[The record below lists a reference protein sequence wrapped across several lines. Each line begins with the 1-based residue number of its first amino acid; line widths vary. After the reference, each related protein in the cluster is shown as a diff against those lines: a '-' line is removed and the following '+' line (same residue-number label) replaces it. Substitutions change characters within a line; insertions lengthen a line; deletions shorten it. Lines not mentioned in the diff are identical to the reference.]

1 MTVVLSVLAMLQPS
15 VGYIIRRVRARNDL
29 SVNPLKASWLSS
41 TVSKT
46 TKTDSLLQR
55 RHLASTT
62 LSTRADSQAPP
73 SSLQFSKEATT
84 YPTPEVSAGDE
95 LEAARL
101 LESWREHPNLNP
113 TVSFPC
119 LLVKDPSQ
127 INAII
132 NSPDMQDHLAT
143 RFELLNHL
151 QTRFKV
157 VRDHEEEEGK
167 VILLHP
173 DTTFH
178 GLPEFVQSVCSFG
191 SPQHI
196 RFTHQQ
202 FTASYSLLQLLPSH
216 LHPPPTAF
224 ETIGHV
230 IHMNLRPFHY
240 AYRHV
245 IGQVLLESLPHIET
259 VLIKVGEV
267 TGPFRTYD
275 FEIVAGANKTQI
287 DWAEAGLRLQ
297 FDMASVYWCSRLSE
311 ERQRML
317 KLFETGS
324 LVADPF
330 CGVGALCLLAA
341 RDKNCTI
348 LANDWNPDA
357 IEWLHKNIK
366 TNGINSEQIKA
377 KCGDAYDFLM
387 DLGLT
392 ERHPLPDH
400 VVMNYPLEAP
410 RFLGALRWWP
420 KDSHVSPRV
429 HVYTFARATDDA
441 TAEDGAVDMI
451 ASNLIAG
458 LPTGVASQRRGELN
472 ECYDCNVQVHAV
484 RDVAP
489 GKTVFCVSFS
499 ATPSLI
505 KAMQGYF

>member
-1 MTVVLSVLAMLQPS
+1 MLQPC
-15 VGYIIRRVRARNDL
+15 VGYIIRRVQARHGL
-29 SVNPLKASWLSS
+29 FVNPSKVSWLSG
-41 TVSKT
+41 TVTKKT
-46 TKTDSLLQR
+46 KSNRLPRQR

-62 LSTRADSQAPP
+62 FSTRADSQAPP
-73 SSLQFSKEATT
+73 SSLCFSKEATT
-84 YPTPEVSAGDE
+84 SPTPEVSAGDE

-101 LESWREHPNLNP
+101 FETWREHPNLNP
-113 TVSFPC
+113 TVAFPC
-119 LLVKDPSQ
+119 LLVQDPSQ

-157 VRDHEEEEGK
+157 VRDHEDQGK

-178 GLPEFVQSVCSFG
+178 DLPEYVQNACTLG
-191 SPQHI
+191 SPQCI
-196 RFTHQQ
+196 QFTHQQ

-230 IHMNLRPFHY
+230 IHMNLRPLHY

-275 FEIVAGANKTQI
+275 FEIVAGQDKTQV
-287 DWAEAGLRLQ
+287 DLAEAGLRLQ

-317 KLFETGS
+317 KIFETGS

-366 TNGINSEQIKA
+366 ANDIDNEQIQA

-392 ERHPLPDH
+392 ERLALPDH

-429 HVYTFARATDDA
+429 HVYTFARATDEA
-441 TAEDGAVDMI
+441 SAEDVAVDMI

-458 LPTGVASQRRGELN
+458 LHTGVASERRGELN

-499 ATPSLI
+499 ATPLLI
-505 KAMQGYF
+505 KAMQGYY